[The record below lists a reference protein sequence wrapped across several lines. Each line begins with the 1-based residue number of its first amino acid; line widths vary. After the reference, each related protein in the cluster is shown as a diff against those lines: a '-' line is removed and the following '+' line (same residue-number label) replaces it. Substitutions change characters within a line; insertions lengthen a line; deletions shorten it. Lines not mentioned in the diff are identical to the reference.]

1 MAHVTFLH
9 FVFSH
14 HFASSRLRTKMNR
27 ALRLEEIVTEIVSLC
42 DAHTLTTFACTCR
55 ALSEAAL
62 DKIWEDPP
70 IWQLAQLMC
79 RDSWMII
86 ETPVQTLRTSGA
98 YKTLVSH
105 LY

>member
-1 MAHVTFLH
+1 MAHVTCLH
-9 FVFSH
+9 FAFSH
-14 HFASSRLRTKMNR
+14 HFSSSTLHTKMNH

-42 DAHTLTTFACTCR
+42 DAHSLVTLARTCR
-55 ALSEAAL
+55 AFSEAAM

-79 RDSWMII
+79 RNLWMII
-86 ETPVQTLRTSGA
+86 ETPVQTRRTSGA